1 MGYVK
6 KDDVYR
12 STVKKKWYNFLNMN
26 ELKNS
31 QIIQEKNK
39 EGKPGRLTD
48 FHHNHITIWLRKE
61 KIIMNIKD
69 SIGTEMKKTRRKK
82 TL

>member
-1 MGYVK
+1 MGYEK

-12 STVKKKWYNFLNMN
+12 STVRKNDKNFLNII

-39 EGKPGRLTD
+39 EGKLDRLTD

-69 SIGTEMKKTRRKK
+69 SIGTEMKKTKRKK

>member
-1 MGYVK
+1 MGYEK

-12 STVKKKWYNFLNMN
+12 STVRKNDKNFLNII

-39 EGKPGRLTD
+39 EGKPDRLTD

-69 SIGTEMKKTRRKK
+69 SIGTEMKKTKRKK